1 MTLLLLLGRKAHV
14 QESQQQEEMVAT
26 LLRQVCFPTTGGC
39 SVELLEFDMTVAE
52 RLTPIWLAT
61 MLITR

>member
-1 MTLLLLLGRKAHV
+1 MRE
-14 QESQQQEEMVAT
+14 ESQQQEEMVAT